1 MLQRL
6 KRIARRVVY
15 GRRAP
20 VNDTQELTEPT
31 GPQSDA
37 LEFMNSQRI
46 AKNAESLIKRQ
57 VTKLDFNSSYLV
69 IEGSAWFEKYPEK
82 DAERII
88 KSLILI
94 NDQAEEI
101 EIPLVNTTVE
111 RPGFPASG
119 YHGDVNFSTI
129 SDGKPLIPGT
139 YEIKLQLQQY
149 LGNGWLIR
157 RTSIGQIVDTHQDL
171 NYTTKMTSYSAK
183 SNKSYSLIF
192 RYSLASQALKVTS
205 YKLSDVNPLENEFTE
220 DVGLDSAAMRAI
232 KRRALKLWYRWY
244 CLQPIHK
251 KQISFVSDSRVT
263 ISGNFEF
270 IYQEL
275 KRRNTDFKISFY
287 LKPSIKTKNPG
298 KRFER

>member
-1 MLQRL
+1 
-6 KRIARRVVY
+6 
-15 GRRAP
+15 
-20 VNDTQELTEPT
+20 
-31 GPQSDA
+31 
-37 LEFMNSQRI
+37 MNSQRI

-149 LGNGWLIR
+149 LGKCQQWTCLLRITRHYHLISVTLNVQFYSIHLIIKIILR
-157 RTSIGQIVDTHQDL
+157 RVVF
-171 NYTTKMTSYSAK
+171 M
-183 SNKSYSLIF
+183 LITINIWVHHI
-192 RYSLASQALKVTS
+192 LI
-205 YKLSDVNPLENEFTE
+205 E
-220 DVGLDSAAMRAI
+220 
-232 KRRALKLWYRWY
+232 
-244 CLQPIHK
+244 LQ
-251 KQISFVSDSRVT
+251 QS
-263 ISGNFEF
+263 
-270 IYQEL
+270 
-275 KRRNTDFKISFY
+275 
-287 LKPSIKTKNPG
+287 
-298 KRFER
+298 